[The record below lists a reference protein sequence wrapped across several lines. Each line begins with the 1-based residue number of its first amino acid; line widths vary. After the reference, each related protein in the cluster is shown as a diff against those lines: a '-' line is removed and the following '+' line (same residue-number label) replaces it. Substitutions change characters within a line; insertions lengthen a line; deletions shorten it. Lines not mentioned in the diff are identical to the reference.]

1 MKESIEIHFINPTIV
16 MMLIDYFIVFMIVAF
31 GCVNIKMKPG
41 KAQNLVEYATKFICD
56 LADDIIG
63 HEAPS
68 FYPLFILFFFYILI
82 GNIMGL
88 IPGLFSPTS
97 KLSVTVAL
105 ALIVFFYEHYVGIK
119 KKGVINYFK
128 HFAGEGIPDWVKPF
142 MFFIEIISELARPL
156 SLSFRLFGNIL
167 AKEILLSVLIML
179 ILIFFPS
186 TNIIQKSLTVVPFV
200 LRPLII
206 VLGTL
211 VSLIQAGVFTMLAMI
226 YVAGAVKTH
235 HEEA

>member
-1 MKESIEIHFINPTIV
+1 MKEAIEIHFINPTIV
-16 MMLIDYFIVFMIVAF
+16 MMIIDYLILFTIVIL
-31 GCVNIKMKPG
+31 GCINIKIKPG

-56 LADDIIG
+56 LADEIIG
-63 HEAPS
+63 HDAHH

-82 GNIMGL
+82 GNVMGL

-119 KKGVINYFK
+119 KRGIINYFK
-128 HFAGEGIPDWVKPF
+128 HFAGEGVPGWIKPF
-142 MFFIEIISELARPL
+142 MFFIEIISELARPI

-167 AKEILLSVLIML
+167 AKEILLSVLVML

-186 TNIIQKSLTVVPFV
+186 TNAIQKSLTVVPLI
-200 LRPLII
+200 LRPLIL

-226 YVAGAVKTH
+226 YVAGAVKSH
-235 HEEA
+235 